1 MGKDEMENKDKEKI
15 EFERPKR
22 EIKSSDKTRNEKAR
36 KKTPQEI
43 REEMLRKL
51 DESKLK

>member
-1 MGKDEMENKDKEKI
+1 MQNIQTNKEKI